1 MLEAVIN
8 SNELEGRY
16 ISVQFEDKAE
26 LTSHLHRVN
35 VADSWHGAAVY
46 EYSKARRGFL

>member
-1 MLEAVIN
+1 MLEAVSN

-26 LTSHLHRVN
+26 LTSHCT
-35 VADSWHGAAVY
+35 
-46 EYSKARRGFL
+46 E